1 MGKGEEPYSP
11 RIHGGNVSE
20 VWKKKWKSSKYYQ
33 ETKYVIVQHRIEN
46 DKNGKPMVKEV
57 LLAYPDLKKNAER
70 RLFTWKSVLEIENL
84 RIREAQKEDY
94 RKRKKS

>member
-1 MGKGEEPYSP
+1 MGKSKKSYSP
-11 RIHGGNVSE
+11 RIHGGNV
-20 VWKKKWKSSKYYQ
+20 K
-33 ETKYVIVQHRIEN
+33 KYVIVQHRIEN

-94 RKRKKS
+94 RKRKKK